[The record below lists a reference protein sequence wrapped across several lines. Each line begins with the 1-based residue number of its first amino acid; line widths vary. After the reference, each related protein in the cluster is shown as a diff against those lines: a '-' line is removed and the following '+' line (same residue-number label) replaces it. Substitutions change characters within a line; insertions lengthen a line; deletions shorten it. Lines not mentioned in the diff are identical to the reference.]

1 MTVKQIT
8 TGQDSFL
15 DIVANLVGILII
27 LVVIVGAQ
35 AKVAWKFESVEQES
49 LEDVTAI
56 DQQLSTVAAQARKL
70 ELDNLELQAL
80 VAQQVL
86 TAQELGEQRHQLLV
100 EIEMAKQ
107 ELAQA
112 QTSRQ
117 AELDQQQQELWAAR
131 EKEQQLLNELLAIQK
146 STEALEH
153 LNAPKTDVIEH
164 FPNPIAKTVFSE
176 EVHFQL
182 RKGKIV
188 YVPMDEL
195 LSRMKSEWK
204 DQAEKLRNQSAVTGT
219 VGPLRNFRL
228 QYELIAHTIPQ
239 PGQPGQPGG
248 GRIMIQFN
256 GFQLFPASENLGA
269 TVAEA
274 LNEDQVMGSEFIYHL
289 RRYPASKTTVSLWVY
304 PDSFSEYNQIKKWLY
319 DNGYQ
324 VACWPLSHD
333 KWIAGGPGGF
343 RTSAQ

>member
-1 MTVKQIT
+1 MTVRQIT

-56 DQQLSTVAAQARKL
+56 DQQLFTVADQARKL

-100 EIEMAKQ
+100 EIEMAQ
-107 ELAQA
+107 QQLAQA
-112 QTSRQ
+112 KASRQ
-117 AELDQQQQELWAAR
+117 AELDQQQQELRAAK

-153 LNAPKTDVIEH
+153 LNSPQTDVIEH

-182 RKGKIV
+182 RKGKIA

-204 DQAEKLRNQSAVTGT
+204 DQAEKLRNQPSLTGT
-219 VGPLRNFRL
+219 VGPLQNFRL
-228 QYELIAHTIPQ
+228 QYELVAQAIAQ
-239 PGQPGQPGG
+239 PGQTGG
-248 GRIMIQFN
+248 ERIMIQFN

-274 LNEDQVMGSEFIYHL
+274 LNEEQALGSEFIYHL
-289 RRYPASKTTVSLWVY
+289 RRYPTGKTTVSLWVY

-319 DNGYQ
+319 DRGYQ

>member
-35 AKVAWKFESVEQES
+35 AKVAWQFETAEPETT
-49 LEDVTAI
+49 EDLTQL
-56 DQQLSTVAAQARKL
+56 DEQLSAIGSHIHKL
-70 ELDNLELQAL
+70 ELDNLNLQSQIAEQLL
-80 VAQQVL
+80 V
-86 TAQELGEQRHQLLV
+86 AQELGQQRHRLLI
-100 EIEMAKQ
+100 EIELAEQQLNQAK
-107 ELAQA
+107 A
-112 QTSRQ
+112 SRQ
-117 AELDQQQQELWAAR
+117 EQLDQQQREQLAR
-131 EKEQQLLNELLAIQK
+131 RDKQQQLMNELLAIQK

-153 LNAPKTDVIEH
+153 LNAPQSEVIEH

-182 RKGKIV
+182 RRGKIV

-204 DQAEKLRNQSAVTGT
+204 DQAEKLRNQPSVTGT
-219 VGPLRNFRL
+219 VGPLQNFRL
-228 QYELIAHTIPQ
+228 QYELIAHTIP
-239 PGQPGQPGG
+239 QPGQPGG

-256 GFQLFPASENLGA
+256 GFQLFPASENLG
-269 TVAEA
+269 VSIAEA
-274 LNEDQVMGSEFIYHL
+274 LQENQGAGSEFIYHL
-289 RRYPASKTTVSLWVY
+289 RRYPPGKTTVSLWVY
-304 PDSFSEYNQIKKWLY
+304 PDSFSEYNQVKKWLY